1 MLFGV
6 SLTLR
11 ESVSY
16 LIKHDRIEEATA
28 VQTAIRRADRP
39 DLVAAEV
46 AAILSA
52 VEDERRISKQGR
64 FLDIFKRQHLRRT
77 IGASLLGCLTACSGL
92 GLTSTYGVVILQSVG
107 IADPFRWNVLNSVLS
122 FLGLIAGGF
131 IIDRIGRRPLV
142 LGGLAVVA
150 ALDFTAGGI
159 ATTGLTTYSQGI
171 GLAAVSI
178 ILSFFCQIA
187 FAGVY
192 LLVSECPNMI
202 LREYTIAYSI
212 WVNLASTII
221 STVGFPYLLG
231 PP

>member
-1 MLFGV
+1 
-6 SLTLR
+6 
-11 ESVSY
+11 
-16 LIKHDRIEEATA
+16 
-28 VQTAIRRADRP
+28 
-39 DLVAAEV
+39 
-46 AAILSA
+46 
-52 VEDERRISKQGR
+52 
-64 FLDIFKRQHLRRT
+64 
-77 IGASLLGCLTACSGL
+77 
-92 GLTSTYGVVILQSVG
+92 
-107 IADPFRWNVLNSVLS
+107 
-122 FLGLIAGGF
+122 
-131 IIDRIGRRPLV
+131 LV
-142 LGGLAVVA
+142 LGGLAIVA

-159 ATTGLTTYSQGI
+159 ATTGLKTYDQGI